1 MLILLEIVLTIK
13 VKDISKSFKT
23 YDRDPGLVGA
33 FKSFFNRRYTNFDAL
48 TNINLNIEEGEILG
62 ILGENG
68 AGKTTLIKLMV
79 GLLHP
84 SSGTIE
90 IDNFIP
96 WNRNHDFLKMITVVM
111 GQKNQ
116 LWWDIPASESFL
128 LNKRIYQ
135 IEDSDYD
142 KMLNEM
148 VDLLDVRDKLNTQ
161 VRRLSLG
168 ERMKMEIIASLL
180 HKPRIIML
188 DEPSLGLDVMSQAK
202 IREFVKYYNEQY
214 NATFIIT
221 SHYMNDIDSMC
232 KRVFVMNKGKGL
244 YDGDFSKLIKK
255 INPSKKLTY
264 TFEKPLSKDDI
275 DTLKNKYSINID
287 YNILSAQLD
296 DQLINQLLKDLFEIS
311 HSQSFQ
317 IEDLPVEETMRSF
330 FEDPENYLK

>member
-1 MLILLEIVLTIK
+1 MTALSIK
-13 VKDISKSFKT
+13 VSNISKSFKT
-23 YDRDPGLVGA
+23 YNRAPGIKGA
-33 FKSFFNRRYTNFDAL
+33 LKSFFNRQYTDFHAL
-48 TNINLNIEEGEILG
+48 KNINLNIDEGEILG

-84 SSGTIE
+84 TSGDIN
-90 IDNFIP
+90 INNYIP
-96 WNRNHDFLKMITVVM
+96 WNRNNDFLKMITVVM

-135 IEDSDYD
+135 IEDSSYNQI
-142 KMLNEM
+142 LNEM
-148 VDLLDVRDKLNTQ
+148 VELLDVEDKLHTQ

-180 HKPRIIML
+180 HKPKIIML

-214 NATFIIT
+214 KATFITT

-232 KRVFVMNKGKGL
+232 KRVFVMNKGEGL
-244 YDGDFSKLIKK
+244 YDGNFSSLIKK
-255 INPSKKLTY
+255 INPTKKLLY
-264 TFEKPLSKDDI
+264 TFETIPDI
-275 DTLKNKYSINID
+275 QTINNLKENFEFTLDN
-287 YNILSAQLD
+287 NILIAQLND
-296 DQLINQLLKDLFEIS
+296 DLLNQLLQKLFKIS
-311 HSQSFQ
+311 NPQSFL

-330 FEDPENYLK
+330 FEKPENYL

>member
-1 MLILLEIVLTIK
+1 MLKLVVVLSIK
-13 VKDISKSFKT
+13 VNNISKSFKT
-23 YDRDPGLVGA
+23 YNRDPGIKGA
-33 FKSFFNRRYTNFDAL
+33 LKSFFNRQYTDFHAL
-48 TNINLNIEEGEILG
+48 KNINLNIDEGEILG

-84 SSGTIE
+84 TTGNIQ
-90 IDNFIP
+90 IKDYVP
-96 WNRNHDFLKMITVVM
+96 WDRKHDFLKMITVVM

-135 IEDSDYD
+135 IDDIIYNQ
-142 KMLNEM
+142 MLNEM
-148 VDLLDVRDKLNTQ
+148 VELLDVKDKLHTQ

-180 HKPRIIML
+180 HKPKIIML

-214 NATFIIT
+214 KATFIIT

-232 KRVFVMNKGKGL
+232 KRVFVMNKGSGL
-244 YDGDFSKLIKK
+244 YDGDFSSLIKK
-255 INPSKKLTY
+255 INPTKKLLF
-264 TFEKPLSKDDI
+264 TFEEKPDEKIIENLKENFNFNLDNNLLVANLNDD
-275 DTLKNKYSINID
+275 LLNK
-287 YNILSAQLD
+287 
-296 DQLINQLLKDLFEIS
+296 LLQKLFKIS
-311 HSQSFQ
+311 SPQSFS
-317 IEDLPVEETMRSF
+317 IEDLPVEDTMRSF
-330 FEDPENYLK
+330 FEKPEDYL

>member
-1 MLILLEIVLTIK
+1 MTALSIK
-13 VKDISKSFKT
+13 VSNISKSFKT
-23 YDRDPGLVGA
+23 YNRTPGIKGA
-33 FKSFFNRRYTNFDAL
+33 LKSFFNRQYTDFHAL
-48 TNINLNIEEGEILG
+48 KNINLNIDEGEILG

-84 SSGTIE
+84 TSGDININNYT
-90 IDNFIP
+90 P

-135 IEDSDYD
+135 IEDSSYNQI
-142 KMLNEM
+142 LNEM
-148 VDLLDVRDKLNTQ
+148 VELLDVEDKLHTQ

-180 HKPRIIML
+180 HKPKIIML

-214 NATFIIT
+214 KATFIIT

-232 KRVFVMNKGKGL
+232 KRVFVMNKGEGL
-244 YDGDFSKLIKK
+244 YDGNFSSLIKK
-255 INPSKKLTY
+255 INPTKKLLY
-264 TFEKPLSKDDI
+264 TFETIPDVQTI
-275 DTLKNKYSINID
+275 DNLKENFEFTLDN
-287 YNILSAQLD
+287 NILIAQLND
-296 DQLINQLLKDLFEIS
+296 DLLNRLLQKLFKIS
-311 HSQSFQ
+311 NPQSFL

-330 FEDPENYLK
+330 FEKPEDYL

>member
-1 MLILLEIVLTIK
+1 MSIK
-13 VKDISKSFKT
+13 VSNISKSFKT
-23 YDRDPGLVGA
+23 YNRDPGLVGA
-33 FKSFFNRRYTNFDAL
+33 FKSFFNRQYTNFHAL
-48 TNINLNIEEGEILG
+48 SDINLNIEEGEILG
-62 ILGENG
+62 VLGENG

-84 SSGTIE
+84 TSGSIE
-90 IDNFIP
+90 IGSYVP
-96 WNRNHDFLKMITVVM
+96 WKRNHDFLKMITVVM

-135 IEDSDYD
+135 IPDSDYH
-142 KMLNEM
+142 KILNEM
-148 VDLLDVRDKLNTQ
+148 VELLDVKEKLNTQ

-180 HKPRIIML
+180 HKPKIIML

-202 IREFVKYYNEQY
+202 IREFVKYYNQQY

-244 YDGDFSKLIKK
+244 YDGDFSELIRK
-255 INPSKKLTY
+255 INPTKKLIY
-264 TFEKPLSKDDI
+264 KFDKPLSSKNFEF
-275 DTLKNKYSINID
+275 LKSKYNINIEN
-287 YNILSAQLD
+287 NILVAHLGD
-296 DQLINQLLKDLFEIS
+296 ELLNQLLKDLFNLS
-311 HSQSFQ
+311 HSQSFH

-330 FEDPENYLK
+330 FENPEHYLT

>member
-1 MLILLEIVLTIK
+1 MTALSIK
-13 VKDISKSFKT
+13 VSNISKSFKT
-23 YDRDPGLVGA
+23 YNRAPGIKGA
-33 FKSFFNRRYTNFDAL
+33 LKSFFNRQYTDFHAL
-48 TNINLNIEEGEILG
+48 KNINLNIDEGEILG

-84 SSGTIE
+84 TSGDININNYT
-90 IDNFIP
+90 P
-96 WNRNHDFLKMITVVM
+96 WNRNNDFLKMITVVM

-135 IEDSDYD
+135 IEDSSYNQI
-142 KMLNEM
+142 LNEM
-148 VDLLDVRDKLNTQ
+148 VELLDVEDKLHTQ

-180 HKPRIIML
+180 HKPKIIML

-214 NATFIIT
+214 KATFIIT

-232 KRVFVMNKGKGL
+232 KRVFVMNKGEGL
-244 YDGDFSKLIKK
+244 YDGNFSSLIKK
-255 INPSKKLTY
+255 INPTKKLLY
-264 TFEKPLSKDDI
+264 TFEAIPDIQTINNLKDNFEF
-275 DTLKNKYSINID
+275 TLDN
-287 YNILSAQLD
+287 NILVAQLND
-296 DQLINQLLKDLFEIS
+296 DLLNKLLQKLFKIS
-311 HSQSFQ
+311 NPQSFL

-330 FEDPENYLK
+330 FEKPEDYL

>member
-1 MLILLEIVLTIK
+1 MTALSIK
-13 VKDISKSFKT
+13 VSNISKSFKT
-23 YDRDPGLVGA
+23 YNRAPGIKGA
-33 FKSFFNRRYTNFDAL
+33 LKSFFNRQYTDFHAL
-48 TNINLNIEEGEILG
+48 KNINLNIDEGEILG

-84 SSGTIE
+84 TSGDIN
-90 IDNFIP
+90 INNYIP
-96 WNRNHDFLKMITVVM
+96 WNRNNDFLKMITVVM

-135 IEDSDYD
+135 IEDSSYNQI
-142 KMLNEM
+142 LNEM
-148 VDLLDVRDKLNTQ
+148 VALLDVEDKLHTQ

-180 HKPRIIML
+180 HKPKIIML

-214 NATFIIT
+214 KATFIIT

-232 KRVFVMNKGKGL
+232 KRVFVMNKGEGL
-244 YDGDFSKLIKK
+244 YDGNFSSLIKK
-255 INPSKKLTY
+255 INPTKKLLY
-264 TFEKPLSKDDI
+264 TFETIPDVQAINNLKENFEF
-275 DTLKNKYSINID
+275 TLDN
-287 YNILSAQLD
+287 NILIAQLND
-296 DQLINQLLKDLFEIS
+296 DLLNQLLQKLFKIS
-311 HSQSFQ
+311 NPQSFL

-330 FEDPENYLK
+330 FEKPENYL

>member
-1 MLILLEIVLTIK
+1 MSIK
-13 VKDISKSFKT
+13 VSNISKSFKT
-23 YDRDPGLVGA
+23 YNRDPGLVGA
-33 FKSFFNRRYTNFDAL
+33 FKSFFNRQYTNFHAL
-48 TNINLNIEEGEILG
+48 SDINLNIEEGEILG
-62 ILGENG
+62 VLGENG

-84 SSGTIE
+84 TSGSIE
-90 IDNFIP
+90 IGSYVP
-96 WNRNHDFLKMITVVM
+96 WKRNHDFLKMITVVM

-135 IEDSDYD
+135 IPDSDYH
-142 KMLNEM
+142 KILNEM
-148 VDLLDVRDKLNTQ
+148 VELLDVKEKLNTQ

-180 HKPRIIML
+180 HKPKIIML

-202 IREFVKYYNEQY
+202 IREFVKFYNQQY

-244 YDGDFSKLIKK
+244 YDGDFSELIRK
-255 INPSKKLTY
+255 INPTKKLIY
-264 TFEKPLSKDDI
+264 NFDKPLSSKNFEF
-275 DTLKNKYSINID
+275 LKSKYTINIEN
-287 YNILSAQLD
+287 NILVAHLD
-296 DQLINQLLKDLFEIS
+296 DKLLNQLLKDLFNLS
-311 HSQSFQ
+311 HSQSFH

-330 FEDPENYLK
+330 FENPEHYLT

>member
-1 MLILLEIVLTIK
+1 MSIK
-13 VKDISKSFKT
+13 IKNIFKDFKT
-23 YDRDPGLVGA
+23 YERDAGLKGA
-33 FKSFFNRRYTNFDAL
+33 FKSFFNRKYTNFKAL
-48 TNINLNIEEGEILG
+48 KNINLNISEGEILG

-84 SSGTIE
+84 TSGSIKVN
-90 IDNFIP
+90 NFIP
-96 WNRNHDFLKMITVVM
+96 WERKNDFLKMITVVM

-135 IEDSDYD
+135 IDD
-142 KMLNEM
+142 KNYNQILNEM
-148 VDLLDVRDKLNTQ
+148 VELLDVKNKIHTQ

-180 HKPRIIML
+180 HRPKIIML
-188 DEPSLGLDVMSQAK
+188 DEPSLGLDVMSQSK

-214 NATFIIT
+214 KATFIIT

-244 YDGDFSKLIKK
+244 YDGDFSLLIKK
-255 INPSKKLTY
+255 INPTKKLVY
-264 TFEKPLSKDDI
+264 TFELLPENSIINSLNQKYTFSI
-275 DTLKNKYSINID
+275 KN
-287 YNILSAQLD
+287 NILVAQLND
-296 DQLINQLLKDLFEIS
+296 IELNKLLQELFMIS
-311 HSQSFQ
+311 NPKSFQ
-317 IEDLPVEETMRSF
+317 IEELPVEETMRSF
-330 FEDPENYLK
+330 FEKPENYL

>member
-1 MLILLEIVLTIK
+1 MTALSIK
-13 VKDISKSFKT
+13 VSNISKSFKT
-23 YDRDPGLVGA
+23 YNRSPGIKGA
-33 FKSFFNRRYTNFDAL
+33 LKSFFNRQYTDFHAL
-48 TNINLNIEEGEILG
+48 KNINLNIDEGEILG

-84 SSGTIE
+84 TSGDININNYT
-90 IDNFIP
+90 P

-135 IEDSDYD
+135 IEDSSYNQI
-142 KMLNEM
+142 LNEM
-148 VDLLDVRDKLNTQ
+148 VELLDVEDKLHTQ

-180 HKPRIIML
+180 HKPKIIML

-214 NATFIIT
+214 KATFIIT

-232 KRVFVMNKGKGL
+232 KRVFVMNKGEGL
-244 YDGDFSKLIKK
+244 YDGNFSSLIKK
-255 INPSKKLTY
+255 INPTKKLLY
-264 TFEKPLSKDDI
+264 TFETIPDVQTI
-275 DTLKNKYSINID
+275 DNLKENFEFTLDN
-287 YNILSAQLD
+287 NILIAQLND
-296 DQLINQLLKDLFEIS
+296 DLLNRLLQKLFKIS
-311 HSQSFQ
+311 NPQSFL

-330 FEDPENYLK
+330 FEKPEDYL

>member
-1 MLILLEIVLTIK
+1 MSIT
-13 VKDISKSFKT
+13 VKNISKSFKT
-23 YDRDPGLVGA
+23 YNRDPGLKGA
-33 FKSFFNRRYTNFDAL
+33 FKSFFNRKYSNFHAL
-48 TNINLNIEEGEILG
+48 KNINLNIDEGEILG

-84 SSGTIE
+84 TAGNIKVNDYT
-90 IDNFIP
+90 P
-96 WNRNHDFLKMITVVM
+96 WNRNYDFLKMITVVM

-135 IEDSDYD
+135 IDDNIYNQI
-142 KMLNEM
+142 LNEM
-148 VDLLDVRDKLNTQ
+148 VELLDVKDKLHTQ

-180 HKPRIIML
+180 HRPKIIML
-188 DEPSLGLDVMSQAK
+188 DEPTLGLDVISQSK

-221 SHYMNDIDSMC
+221 SHYMNDIESMC

-244 YDGDFSKLIKK
+244 YDGNFLNLIKK
-255 INPSKKLTY
+255 INPTKKLIY
-264 TFEKPLSKDDI
+264 TFD
-275 DTLKNKYSINID
+275 KNPSNETINDLRNEFDFKLENNMLI
-287 YNILSAQLD
+287 AHLD
-296 DQLINQLLKDLFEIS
+296 DQILNNLLKKLFEIS
-311 HSQSFQ
+311 NSQSFS

-330 FEDPENYLK
+330 FENPKNYL